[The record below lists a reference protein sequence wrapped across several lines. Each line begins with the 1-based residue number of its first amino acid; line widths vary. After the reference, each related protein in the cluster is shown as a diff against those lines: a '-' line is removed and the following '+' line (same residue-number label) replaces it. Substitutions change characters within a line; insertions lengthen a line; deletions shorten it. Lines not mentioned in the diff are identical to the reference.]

1 MMFKLLFAPIVGG
14 VYTSQ
19 LVAQLQEQIAEKDQ
33 LLKQKDEQMGKIINE
48 IAKLKTD
55 RLKQWSNH
63 ST

>member
-1 MMFKLLFAPIVGG
+1 MMFKLLFVSGVGA
-14 VYTSQ
+14 VQTVQ
-19 LVAQLQEQIAEKDQ
+19 QVEQLQEQIAEKDQ